1 MNYPPAGGGEDG
13 WAELDLLPKEAGPTD
28 RRALSLLRVNV
39 ANWAVFGRCY
49 MPMLATRHAAG
60 MCQRHIS
67 RTCPHSHRSA
77 GHTGN
82 HRRPIV
88 ELTAQGLGNRPVAQ
102 QWRNLVAVDLSFY
115 KSPLSEEIRDEG
127 RVESRAEDILLVL
140 EQRGIDVPD
149 EARERITGCEDP
161 AILRRWLARAVT
173 SPSAGEIFA
182 DE

>member
-1 MNYPPAGGGEDG
+1 M
-13 WAELDLLPKEAGPTD
+13 
-28 RRALSLLRVNV
+28 
-39 ANWAVFGRCY
+39 
-49 MPMLATRHAAG
+49 
-60 MCQRHIS
+60 
-67 RTCPHSHRSA
+67 
-77 GHTGN
+77 
-82 HRRPIV
+82 
-88 ELTAQGLGNRPVAQ
+88 
-102 QWRNLVAVDLSFY
+102 AVDLSFY